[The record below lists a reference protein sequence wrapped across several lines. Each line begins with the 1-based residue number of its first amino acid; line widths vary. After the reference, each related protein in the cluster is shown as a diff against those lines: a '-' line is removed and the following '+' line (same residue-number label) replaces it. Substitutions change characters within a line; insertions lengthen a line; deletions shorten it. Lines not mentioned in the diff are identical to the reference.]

1 MATSLRQTAADL
13 LTDPSTKLPKDREA
27 AADALAKMI
36 RDQHDSSTLRGTQ
49 NAARR
54 ALGLESVERQF
65 TEATGEIDKADRT
78 RRKRVKRTSRAAA
91 KAVKGR
97 GIRSLGASGAA
108 SPGGLIA
115 QALGLLLLYFV
126 LRNTGSAAQLL
137 GMLRRGVEW
146 VLQPIPLGG
155 RL

>member
-1 MATSLRQTAADL
+1 VR
-13 LTDPSTKLPKDREA
+13 LPKDREA
-27 AADALAKMI
+27 AADVLAKMI
-36 RDQHDSSTLRGTQ
+36 QDQHDTATPRGTQ

-54 ALGLESVERQF
+54 ALGLESVERTF

-78 RRKRVKRTSRAAA
+78 RKRRVKRTTRAAT
-91 KAVKGR
+91 KAAKGR

-137 GMLRRGVEW
+137 GFVRRGVEW

>member
-13 LTDPSTKLPKDREA
+13 LADPSVKLPEDREA
-27 AADALAKMI
+27 AADVLSRMV
-36 RDQHDSSTLRGTQ
+36 RDEKPDSTLRGAQ

-54 ALGLESVERQF
+54 ALGLDSVERTF
-65 TEATGEIDKADRT
+65 TEAEADIA
-78 RRKRVKRTSRAAA
+78 RRGKRAKGVKRSATRAA
-91 KAVKGR
+91 KGR
-97 GIRSLGASGAA
+97 GVRSLGSAGAS

-126 LRNTGSAAQLL
+126 LRNAGSAAQLL
-137 GMLRRGVEW
+137 GLVRRGVEW

-155 RL
+155 RAP